1 MQDKKLDVVD
11 SFCYLGDT
19 IGAGGGCD
27 LSVITRIRSAW
38 GKFGAILSGGGGGG
52 GILSE
57 GFCRGKFSGGAF
69 LGEFCMG
76 GFCQGAFVR
85 EPEFAIIKN
94 SAISIEYP
102 HSKLLVIIL

>member
-38 GKFGAILSGGGGGG
+38 GKF
-52 GILSE
+52 
-57 GFCRGKFSGGAF
+57 RGTLANINLTCPFIHHTWA
-69 LGEFCMG
+69 
-76 GFCQGAFVR
+76 
-85 EPEFAIIKN
+85 
-94 SAISIEYP
+94 SIQHVYP
-102 HSKLLVIIL
+102 HCPCCMPVSVGPPNVNDLLKLQRNDRAMIRWDM